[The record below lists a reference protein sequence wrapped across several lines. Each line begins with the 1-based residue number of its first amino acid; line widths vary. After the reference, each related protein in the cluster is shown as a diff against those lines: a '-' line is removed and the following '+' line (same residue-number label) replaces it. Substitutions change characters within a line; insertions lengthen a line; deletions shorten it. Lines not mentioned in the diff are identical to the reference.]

1 MNERWNGLRPEAVG
15 ALSERDYSAGTLAE
29 RLAGDGVEAGE
40 ISGEREATLAAAW
53 IPGIE
58 IFPRKVFPQRHR
70 GAFAEL
76 AREEEGPLANIGL
89 WPRQWAA
96 ARMFA
101 GTAKGFHIHPPHV
114 PAGADPAKWF
124 RQLYVDEPRNY
135 SHRPYAR
142 EQWDVMFFVQGRV
155 EVFLVDERAGMD
167 RRRMHLFIEGD
178 DYRGKN
184 NVGIVIP
191 AGVAH
196 AIRVEGTNDAIMVY
210 GTSTKFD
217 PSFEGRIADGIE
229 RAALPSEWQKYFV
242 AGSCA

>member
-1 MNERWNGLRPEAVG
+1 
-15 ALSERDYSAGTLAE
+15 
-29 RLAGDGVEAGE
+29 
-40 ISGEREATLAAAW
+40 
-53 IPGIE
+53 
-58 IFPRKVFPQRHR
+58 
-70 GAFAEL
+70 
-76 AREEEGPLANIGL
+76 
-89 WPRQWAA
+89 
-96 ARMFA
+96 
-101 GTAKGFHIHPPHV
+101 
-114 PAGADPAKWF
+114 
-124 RQLYVDEPRNY
+124 
-135 SHRPYAR
+135 
-142 EQWDVMFFVQGRV
+142 V